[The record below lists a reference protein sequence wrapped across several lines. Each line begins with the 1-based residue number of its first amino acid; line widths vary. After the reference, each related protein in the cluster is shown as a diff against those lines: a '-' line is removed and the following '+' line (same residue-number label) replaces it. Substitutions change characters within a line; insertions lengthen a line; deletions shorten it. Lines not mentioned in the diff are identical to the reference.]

1 MEENKYRNYIRVK
14 YVDDR
19 YCERI
24 KDFEIKFDKYNKI
37 NAFVGGYDSNSY
49 GSRRFEYE
57 GRSINKMLEKIKKHI
72 IVPKDSEQWTIR
84 DIGYEQ
90 FILEIIDVQIPDYPE
105 ENKIFDKYSDLDLGL
120 CEDYIT
126 EFLPQFKSDVLE
138 NVKKEP
144 GFEWNI
150 ELRYDCKNVD
160 HWAYVCIVGT
170 YGYNRYGK
178 IKFKINR
185 FWCNPGGMF
194 SFPVNRYYFTKLQNL
209 IKEYVEN

>member
-14 YVDDR
+14 YVDDN

-24 KDFEIKFDKYNKI
+24 EDFEIEFDKYNKI
-37 NAFVGGYDSNSY
+37 NVFVGGYNSNSY
-49 GSRRFEYE
+49 CSRWFEYK
-57 GRSINKMLEKIKKHI
+57 GRSINKMLEKIKKYI
-72 IVPKDSEQWTIR
+72 IVSHNSEHWDIH

-90 FILEIIDVQIPDYPE
+90 FILEVIDVQIPDNPKENEIFEKYP
-105 ENKIFDKYSDLDLGL
+105 DLDLGL

-126 EFLPQFKSDVLE
+126 EFLPMFKSDVLE

-150 ELRYDCKNVD
+150 ELRYDCQKAD
-160 HWAYVCIVGT
+160 RWAYVCIVGT
-170 YGYNRYGK
+170 YGYNKYGK
-178 IKFKINR
+178 VKCKIKR
-185 FWCNPGGMF
+185 FWCNPGGRF
-194 SFPVNRYYFTKLQNL
+194 AFPVDKYYFTKLQNL

>member
-24 KDFEIKFDKYNKI
+24 EDFKVKFDKYNKI
-37 NAFVGGYDSNSY
+37 NVFVGGYDHNSY
-49 GSRRFEYE
+49 GSRYFEYK
-57 GRSINKMLEKIKKHI
+57 GRSINKMLEQIKKHI
-72 IVPKDSEQWTIR
+72 IVPKNGEHWTIY

-90 FILEIIDVQIPDYPE
+90 FILEVIEVHIPDNPK
-105 ENKIFDKYSDLDLGL
+105 ENEIFEKYSDIRFGL
-120 CEDYIT
+120 CEDYMT

-150 ELRYDCKNVD
+150 ELRYDCHKAD
-160 HWAYVCIVGT
+160 KGAYVCIVGV
-170 YGYNRYGK
+170 YGYNKYGK
-178 IKFKINR
+178 VKCKINR
-185 FWCNPGGMF
+185 FWCNPGGRF
-194 SFPVNRYYFTKLQNL
+194 AFPVDRYYFTKLQNL
-209 IKEYVEN
+209 IKEYVES